1 MNLSTESLKLSSGMT
16 GFAMVLSIGGTVLGC
31 NFAGVFTATLAG
43 LWIGQ
48 LLFQI
53 LEVVYDYSAQ

>member
-1 MNLSTESLKLSSGMT
+1 MT